1 MKVWAIVLVVS
12 FGFVGAP
19 LANPLDSPSTVY
31 IDGLPCNLPCQSY
44 MAWSRRTLQGN
55 RVAATRAA
63 STSGAKASRQV
74 PHIRISK
81 RAEQTSADVLPPKK
95 KTGNVQAALS
105 AKPDEPTPRPAPGTA
120 PLNSEIPEAPIPI
133 TTEPKEP
140 PVLEIEK
147 AAALESTGSQREK
160 SPQELVM
167 AALAVAVQM
176 TNAGTPEAPNETKGG
191 DASSPLVALLLSRP
205 DVRSASALN
214 GLNVAIDMAQSAVEE
229 DILIAL
235 AAVGATDVQLSV
247 SDASPLDRLIN
258 GDVQAAVVKL
268 VSSDAAEAFPDIKGF
283 KVLRI
288 AFAAR

>member
-12 FGFVGAP
+12 FGFVGAS

-44 MAWSRRTLQGN
+44 MAWSRRTLQRN
-55 RVAATRAA
+55 QVAATRAA
-63 STSGAKASRQV
+63 STSGAKASREV
-74 PHIRISK
+74 PHIRK
-81 RAEQTSADVLPPKK
+81 RADPTSADVLPPKK
-95 KTGNVQAALS
+95 KTGNVQAALP
-105 AKPDEPTPRPAPGTA
+105 ATPEPRPKLRPAPGTS
-120 PLNSEIPEAPIPI
+120 PLNSEIPEAPSSI
-133 TTEPKEP
+133 TTEPKEL
-140 PVLEIEK
+140 PVLETEK
-147 AAALESTGSQREK
+147 AAAMESTDSQREK

-176 TNAGTPEAPNETKGG
+176 TNSGTPEAPDETKGG

-205 DVRSASALN
+205 DVKSASALN
-214 GLNVAIDMAQSAVEE
+214 GLNVAIDKSQAAIEE
-229 DILIAL
+229 DILVAL
-235 AAVGATDVQLSV
+235 AAAGATEVQLSV
-247 SDASPLDRLIN
+247 SDISPLDRLIN

-268 VSSDAAEAFPDIKGF
+268 VSPDAAEAFPDIKGF